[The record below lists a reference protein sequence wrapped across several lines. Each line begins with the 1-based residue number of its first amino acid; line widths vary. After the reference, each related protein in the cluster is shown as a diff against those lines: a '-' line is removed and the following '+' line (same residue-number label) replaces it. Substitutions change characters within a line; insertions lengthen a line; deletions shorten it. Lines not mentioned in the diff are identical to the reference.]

1 MEPLYKTWVPLEQIT
16 ATQLNELQGLAV
28 ASRNASQNNDN
39 AATVIGST
47 VFDWQRSGTVS
58 IGNLVAVDDLV
69 DWRDCKVL
77 VHWRVNATTQNT
89 RPGAANDYLYGD
101 LATTTEGTRIGYLG
115 LGGFASGAVN
125 PPSAGNP
132 PVPAAAASYALELFT
147 DFWIYAHPTTGDLY
161 VYNDTASNQYDLSLT
176 ITRIGPLDKR

>member
-1 MEPLYKTWVPLEQIT
+1 MDPIVETYSPNQQVL
-16 ATQLNELQGLAV
+16 ADDLNSIQANAIGL
-28 ASRNASQNNDN
+28 RIASQNNDDS
-39 AATVIGST
+39 ATVVGAQ
-47 VFDWQRSGTVS
+47 VFDWQRSGTVA
-58 IGNLVAVDDLV
+58 IGGLVAVDDIV
-69 DWRDCKVL
+69 DWRDCKVI

-115 LGGFASGAVN
+115 LGGFAAGAVN

-147 DFWIYAHPTTGDLY
+147 DFWVYAHPTLGDLY